1 LNTGVEDNLDSSKHK
16 KLISYICFVKWAPY
30 LEFTAVLAV
39 IAVAVIIA
47 LNIDSPDIDLPAQ
60 DNEVQIQPNLY
71 KAPETYTLSPEK
83 RGFNNGRALFKS
95 NCASCH
101 NPTSDGTGPALKG
114 TVERWKAAGNYK
126 GKTGV
131 QWMRIYIKDWH
142 IPVNAGYK
150 YAINMYKSRPSEMNV
165 FEGVLRDDE
174 IDDIMFYVESSTD
187 VAYPVMVY

>member
-1 LNTGVEDNLDSSKHK
+1 M
-16 KLISYICFVKWAPY
+16 
-30 LEFTAVLAV
+30 AV
-39 IAVAVIIA
+39 IAVAAIIA

-83 RGFNNGRALFKS
+83 RRFNNGRALFKS

-165 FEGVLRDDE
+165 FEG
-174 IDDIMFYVESSTD
+174 
-187 VAYPVMVY
+187 A